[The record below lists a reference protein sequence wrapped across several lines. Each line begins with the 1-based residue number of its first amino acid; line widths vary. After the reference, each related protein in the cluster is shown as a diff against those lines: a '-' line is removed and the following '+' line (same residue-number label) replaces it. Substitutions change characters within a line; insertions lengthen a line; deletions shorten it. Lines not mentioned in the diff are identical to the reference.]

1 MRRRSRLATTA
12 AALVGGVLVVTALT
26 SLSSS
31 SEGPL
36 ETMLERL
43 AAGVASVEHR
53 VRTRAT
59 GAGRARELAWFEPY
73 RAAPDQLR
81 HPSHVLLGVYDSGL
95 PGTATGVVELERALD
110 TTVPLMQIYTAWGD
124 RPEHAF
130 PLRAVTMIW
139 TLGSVPVVTWEP
151 WLSVFDSARH
161 PHLPLREQRDRG
173 GLAAVARGDY
183 DFYVDRWAA
192 EAARWG
198 HPLFLRFA
206 HEMNDPYRYP
216 WGPQNNTREEF
227 IAAWRHVADRFAK
240 AGAANVIWVWSPH
253 VSYDWWEQ
261 YYPGADAV
269 DWVAATVLNYGPIA
283 QWSRWWTFEEIF
295 GRKYAELAGFDKPLM
310 IAELGSLRVGGDRA
324 AWYRDALTDLPSRHP
339 AVKAVLLFNASDD
352 QTVTQQKVQW
362 SLRGE
367 NDVAAAIR
375 NAIAA
380 WAPVVDKRPT
390 RR

>member
-12 AALVGGVLVVTALT
+12 AALVGGVLLITALT

-124 RPEHAF
+124 QPQHAF

-261 YYPGADAV
+261 YYPGTDAV

-367 NDVAAAIR
+367 DDVAAAIR

>member
-12 AALVGGVLVVTALT
+12 AALVGGVLVITALT

-95 PGTATGVVELERALD
+95 PGTATGVVELERTLE

-139 TLGSVPVVTWEP
+139 TLGSVPVVTCA
-151 WLSVFDSARH
+151 FRDDSSADHGFSRVAGS
-161 PHLPLREQRDRG
+161 RG
-173 GLAAVARGDY
+173 GDTCPASGR
-183 DFYVDRWAA
+183 R
-192 EAARWG
+192 
-198 HPLFLRFA
+198 
-206 HEMNDPYRYP
+206 
-216 WGPQNNTREEF
+216 
-227 IAAWRHVADRFAK
+227 
-240 AGAANVIWVWSPH
+240 
-253 VSYDWWEQ
+253 
-261 YYPGADAV
+261 
-269 DWVAATVLNYGPIA
+269 
-283 QWSRWWTFEEIF
+283 SRSIVRTGS
-295 GRKYAELAGFDKPLM
+295 GR
-310 IAELGSLRVGGDRA
+310 R
-324 AWYRDALTDLPSRHP
+324 
-339 AVKAVLLFNASDD
+339 
-352 QTVTQQKVQW
+352 
-362 SLRGE
+362 
-367 NDVAAAIR
+367 
-375 NAIAA
+375 
-380 WAPVVDKRPT
+380 
-390 RR
+390 